1 MPNSNGVIVA
11 EPEPIALDWTATAL
25 VIIDMQRDFMEPGGF
40 GETLGNDVSQLARA
54 VKPIAAVLAAA
65 RAMGMLVVHTREG
78 HLPDLSDAPPAKVE
92 RGAPSLRIGDP
103 GPMGRILI
111 RGEAGHDIIPA
122 LYPLDSEIVI
132 DKPGKG
138 AFYATELGETL
149 QKYGIENLLVCGVT
163 TEVCV
168 NTTVREANDRGY
180 RCVVISDGCASYF
193 PEFHEMG
200 LKMIKA
206 QGGIFGWVADSISGS
221 ESNANG
227 DIEQTEGGSITM
239 SMSGAVAKPGF
250 KPDLWTPGD
259 WNAFFG
265 FGTNILVNMLVL
277 TGLLRF
283 VLKMPDSLV
292 FGRILPALGLMMC
305 LSTFYYAF
313 LAYRLAQRTG
323 RTDVCAL
330 PSGVSVPHMFIVT
343 FVIMLPITLKT
354 GDPMKGWSAGLVWVF
369 FQSFILM
376 IGGFVAPYIRKITP
390 RAALLGTLAGVSVTF
405 ISMRPALEMFMTP
418 QIGLICFAIIL
429 VSWFGGVKY
438 PRGIPAG
445 LVAIAAGMLIAWG
458 SNLFGLGLGGLS
470 GKGIGDAFASFG
482 FSVPIPA
489 VGQVFSGFEFL
500 GVILVT
506 AIPFGIYDLV
516 EAMDNVESA
525 EAAGDEYPTTRVLTA
540 DGIVSLIG
548 CLMGNPFINAVY
560 IGHPGWKAMGGRIGY
575 SAATGIMVIVLSWFG
590 VISVL
595 LALVPVVAISP
606 ILLYIGMLIAA
617 QAFQT
622 TPLKHAPAIGLA
634 FTPHLAAWAKL
645 QVDTAMGAT
654 LTAAQSVG
662 GLTADKA
669 AEVKAAAIAS
679 LPQGGVLYRGLEV
692 MGGGSILAGL
702 VLGAIGVFVIE
713 RDFVKASA
721 FALAGAVLTYFGFM
735 HGEAVGIGG
744 GFGVT
749 PAVALAYA
757 VIAGGLY
764 ALGKYGATEH
774 YAAHPEMSAAPAE

>member
-1 MPNSNGVIVA
+1 MSTSMTG
-11 EPEPIALDWTATAL
+11 TAGKS
-25 VIIDMQRDFMEPGGF
+25 DF
-40 GETLGNDVSQLARA
+40 N
-54 VKPIAAVLAAA
+54 
-65 RAMGMLVVHTREG
+65 
-78 HLPDLSDAPPAKVE
+78 PA
-92 RGAPSLRIGDP
+92 
-103 GPMGRILI
+103 
-111 RGEAGHDIIPA
+111 
-122 LYPLDSEIVI
+122 
-132 DKPGKG
+132 
-138 AFYATELGETL
+138 
-149 QKYGIENLLVCGVT
+149 
-163 TEVCV
+163 
-168 NTTVREANDRGY
+168 
-180 RCVVISDGCASYF
+180 
-193 PEFHEMG
+193 
-200 LKMIKA
+200 
-206 QGGIFGWVADSISGS
+206 
-221 ESNANG
+221 
-227 DIEQTEGGSITM
+227 
-239 SMSGAVAKPGF
+239 
-250 KPDLWTPGD
+250 LWTPGD

-305 LSTFYYAF
+305 LSTFYYAW
-313 LAYRLAQRTG
+313 LAYRLAQKTG

-343 FVIMLPITLKT
+343 FVIMLPITIKT
-354 GDPMKGWSAGLVWVF
+354 GDPIKGWSAGLVWVF

-376 IGGFVAPYIRKITP
+376 IGGFIAPYIRKITP

-405 ISMRPALEMFMTP
+405 ISMRPALEMYMTP
-418 QIGLICFAIIL
+418 QIGLVCFAIIL

-438 PRGIPAG
+438 PKNIPAG
-445 LVAIAAGMLIAWG
+445 LVAIAVGMIIAWG

-470 GKGIGDAFASFG
+470 IKGVGDAFASFG

-489 VGQVFSGFEFL
+489 IGQVFSGFEFL
-500 GVILVT
+500 GIILVT

-540 DGIVSLIG
+540 DGVVSLIG

-575 SAATGIMVIVLSWFG
+575 SAATGIMVVVLSWFG
-590 VISVL
+590 IISVL

-606 ILLYIGMLIAA
+606 ILLYIGMLIGA

-622 TPLKHAPAIGLA
+622 TPVKHAPAIVLA
-634 FTPHLAAWAKL
+634 LTPHLAAWAKL
-645 QVDTAMGAT
+645 QIDTMLGAT
-654 LTAAQSVG
+654 LSAAQTVG
-662 GLTADKA
+662 ALAPDKVSA
-669 AEVKAAAIAS
+669 VKTAAIAS
-679 LPQGGVLYRGLEV
+679 LPQQGVLYHGLEV

-721 FALAGAVLTYFGFM
+721 FAFSGAVLTYFGFM

-744 GFGVT
+744 GLGVT
-749 PAVALAYA
+749 PGVALAYA
-757 VIAGGLY
+757 VVAAGFLAVEKFGVGSLSV
-764 ALGKYGATEH
+764 
-774 YAAHPEMSAAPAE
+774 AHSEPPLAVPAE